1 MIVFY
6 SLNRIVSFAF
16 LSDSA
21 NAAGIAVIHS
31 LFNIGCCIILY
42 PFSNLLVKLATI
54 VIPDGIEEKEE
65 QDDKEMLALD
75 DRFWK
80 VLLLL
85 WRYVE
90 MRQGR
95 WLLKPWMRLRS
106 YLKWPMN
113 MTRKKQ
119 LRFINLR
126 KK

>member
-75 DRFWK
+75 DRFLESPAFAMEICRNASRQMAIETMDAITLALEVANEYDKKKAAK
-80 VLLLL
+80 VYKL
-85 WRYVE
+85 E
-90 MRQGR
+90 
-95 WLLKPWMRLRS
+95 
-106 YLKWPMN
+106 
-113 MTRKKQ
+113 
-119 LRFINLR
+119 
-126 KK
+126 